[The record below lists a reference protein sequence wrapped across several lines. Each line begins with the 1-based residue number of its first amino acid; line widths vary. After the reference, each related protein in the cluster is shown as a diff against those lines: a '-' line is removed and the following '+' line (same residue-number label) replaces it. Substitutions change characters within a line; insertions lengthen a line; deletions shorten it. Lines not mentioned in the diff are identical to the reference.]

1 LSDASQR
8 ARTILALDAAGSSCS
23 AALFA
28 SGKIQAQAREA
39 MGRGQ
44 SERLVP
50 MIQEVTAAA
59 GCAFAD
65 LDAIAVTCGPG
76 GFTGVRIG
84 LAAARGLA
92 LALGL
97 PTVGLS
103 NFEVLASAV
112 PAPDR
117 HLVVAID
124 AKRAEVYVQI
134 FAPSPEGGAP
144 RPLGPGYA
152 ARPDALAAQAPLGPL
167 VLIGDAAEAAS
178 TALRSAGRNF
188 ELVPS
193 EDLCLAALAAE
204 LAAARPLPDAGA
216 PPPRPIYLRGAD
228 VTLPD
233 GRKAQA
239 VP

>member
-1 LSDASQR
+1 
-8 ARTILALDAAGSSCS
+8 
-23 AALFA
+23 
-28 SGKIQAQAREA
+28 

-50 MIQEVTAAA
+50 MIQDVMAAA
-59 GCAFAD
+59 DCEFSD

-84 LAAARGLA
+84 LAASRGLA
-92 LALGL
+92 LALNV
-97 PTVGLS
+97 PTIGLS
-103 NFEVLASAV
+103 NFEVLAAAV
-112 PAPDR
+112 PTLAPDR

-124 AKRAEVYVQI
+124 AKRAEVYVQL
-134 FAPSPEGGAP
+134 FAQQPDGGAP

-152 ARPDALAAQAPLGPL
+152 ARPEALAARAPHGPL
-167 VLIGDAAEAAS
+167 VLIGDAAEAAGA
-178 TALRSAGRNF
+178 ALRAAGRIV
-188 ELVPS
+188 EVTPS

-204 LAAARPLPDAGA
+204 LAAARPLPGPDAA
-216 PPPRPIYLRGAD
+216 PPRPIYLRGAD

-239 VP
+239 LP